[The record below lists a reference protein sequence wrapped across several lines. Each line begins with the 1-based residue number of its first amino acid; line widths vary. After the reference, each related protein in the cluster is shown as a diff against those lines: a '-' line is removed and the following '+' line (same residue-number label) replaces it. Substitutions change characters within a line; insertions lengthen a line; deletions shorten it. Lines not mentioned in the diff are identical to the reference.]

1 MTNTI
6 WICIALI
13 TLVAGYGVHHKVQ
26 RVTAP
31 AQVGVLF
38 R

>member
-1 MTNTI
+1 MTNRI

-31 AQVGVLF
+31 ANLQEVF